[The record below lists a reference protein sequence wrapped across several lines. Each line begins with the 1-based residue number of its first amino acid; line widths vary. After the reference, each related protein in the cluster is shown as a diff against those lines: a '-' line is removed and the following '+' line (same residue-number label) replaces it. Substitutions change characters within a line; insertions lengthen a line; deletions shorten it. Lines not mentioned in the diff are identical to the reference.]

1 MDKKLIMLALQQ
13 SKVEPVILPLELE
26 AKVNKRSVSSFFE
39 DLETN
44 GIYLQPTIDGNF
56 HITREQRARLAIIGF
71 LAGIDFDRI
80 IKELT
85 WQEFEILST
94 IIGGEFGYEA
104 FTGLNFTTPARKY
117 QIDVILKKNP
127 YILLIDCKH
136 FGGTGKKSALKKAV
150 EEQIERAKALAKKVT
165 DLQEKLKIAS
175 WKKIIF
181 MPLIITW
188 LDDEIYFYEKV
199 PVVPFTKL
207 RSFFDDFYIYF
218 KDILQLEIS
227 K

>member
-1 MDKKLIMLALQQ
+1 MDKELLLLILKNTKNSPILDLQ
-13 SKVEPVILPLELE
+13 SIEKDILRKKVVAFLRELEENGMRFQPTLDGSYQISSEQRTRLVILGM
-26 AKVNKRSVSSFFE
+26 K
-39 DLETN
+39 N
-44 GIYLQPTIDGNF
+44 GL
-56 HITREQRARLAIIGF
+56 
-71 LAGIDFDRI
+71 DFDKI
-80 IKELT
+80 IQQLT
-85 WQEFEILST
+85 WQEFELLT
-94 IIGGEFGYEA
+94 TTVGDEFGFEA
-104 FTGLNFTTPARKY
+104 KTGLNFSSGERKY
-117 QIDVILKKNP
+117 QIDVVLKNKP
-127 YILLIDCKH
+127 FVLFIDCKH